1 MCLSNHNLQTTYF
14 LVSQENG
21 ENGARYLDPK
31 YSRWISTDPALG
43 EYVPSA
49 CKGNASDAGNLPGM
63 GGIYNSVNGNLY
75 HYAGNNP
82 IRYVDPDGRFAG
94 DPFNSPE
101 EAAKDWA
108 KTYADDSIHDDREYA
123 SVIYSYETDE
133 GTKFSYNI
141 PLQGERKKSIANM
154 KLEKGQRFV
163 SKIHSHGSF
172 DPNHLDDIPS
182 DADYD
187 SMYKDKSNYC
197 NSHIG
202 KEYLVTP
209 DGNLKSF
216 DIYGNVITI
225 NSDLPVDPKSI
236 FYSSHNNSYINPQ
249 MYHLYNEYV
258 DAQTTTSWDSIYYRK
273 DSYIP
278 YNPGLF

>member
-1 MCLSNHNLQTTYF
+1 
-14 LVSQENG
+14 
-21 ENGARYLDPK
+21 
-31 YSRWISTDPALG
+31 
-43 EYVPSA
+43 
-49 CKGNASDAGNLPGM
+49 
-63 GGIYNSVNGNLY
+63 
-75 HYAGNNP
+75 
-82 IRYVDPDGRFAG
+82 
-94 DPFNSPE
+94 
-101 EAAKDWA
+101 
-108 KTYADDSIHDDREYA
+108 
-123 SVIYSYETDE
+123 
-133 GTKFSYNI
+133 
-141 PLQGERKKSIANM
+141 
-154 KLEKGQRFV
+154 
-163 SKIHSHGSF
+163 
-172 DPNHLDDIPS
+172 
-182 DADYD
+182 
-187 SMYKDKSNYC
+187 MYKDKSNYC